1 MKKFNFL
8 IGLTGLFYIAL
19 MIITGCFILRQSAES
34 DRLYLVEANRI
45 MRGMEEQGGF
55 SIPNFDEY
63 EQIKSV
69 DFLAVEDV
77 FDTEK
82 AAIFYHKKN
91 GYETYKEPL
100 IISGDVLGIVRMDY
114 RQNVD
119 NRKLFWFIESVLG
132 VAGVLST
139 ILILYVRNKVV
150 RPFILLRDMP
160 YELSK
165 GRLGTEVEESKDRYF
180 GKFIW
185 GMSMLRDT
193 LKSSQAKNLKLEKEK
208 KMMLLS
214 VSHDIKTPLNS
225 IKLYAK
231 ALEEGMYETKEE
243 QKKVAKSIQKL
254 SGEIEDFVREIVKNS
269 SEEILPIEVENGE
282 FYLKELVEKV
292 KEYYEPKCRLVM
304 TEFEI
309 NCFENRLL
317 KGNKDS
323 AFEVIENIM
332 ENAFKYSDGKKITI
346 DFYEEDGCQIVKITS
361 TGNTIKTDEMPH
373 LFDSFYRGSNVG
385 AQEGNGLGLYIC
397 REIMRKMEG
406 EIFAR
411 CEEDGMS
418 FHLAFVIC

>member
-34 DRLYLVEANRI
+34 DGLYLVEANRI

-69 DFLAVEDV
+69 DFLAGEDV

-150 RPFILLRDMP
+150 RPFVLLRDMP

-292 KEYYEPKCRLVM
+292 KEYYDPKCKLIM
-304 TEFEI
+304 TEFSVAG
-309 NCFENRLL
+309 FENRLL

-323 AFEVIENIM
+323 AFEVIENLM

-346 DFYEEDGCQIVKITS
+346 SFYEEDGCQIMKITS
-361 TGNTIKTDEMPH
+361 SGNPIKLDEMPH